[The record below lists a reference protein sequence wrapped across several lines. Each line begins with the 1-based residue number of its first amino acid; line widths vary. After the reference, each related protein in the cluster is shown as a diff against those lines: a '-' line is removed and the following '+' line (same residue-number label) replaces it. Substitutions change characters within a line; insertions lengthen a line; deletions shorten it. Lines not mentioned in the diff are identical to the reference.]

1 MKISGDIER
10 KIRDLQNQFDKAQ
23 VEGDFET
30 IENLLAPDIMFIG
43 PKGYITDVEEWLT
56 VHRNGEYKQSVM
68 KSIDADVRVYGNTAI
83 LYDLKN
89 SECEYKGEVIN
100 GIFRT
105 TQVWIKQQDRWQ
117 LTSVQFTPTADH

>member
-1 MKISGDIER
+1 MKTIDDN
-10 KIRDLQNQFDKAQ
+10 IRDLQYRFDQAQ
-23 VEGDFET
+23 VEGNFET

-56 VHRNGEYKQSVM
+56 VHKNGEYKQTVM
-68 KSIDADVRVYGNTAI
+68 ESINADVRVYGNTAI

-89 SECEYKGEVIN
+89 SECEYKGDEIK

-117 LTSVQFTPTADH
+117 LTSVQFTPTTDH

>member
-1 MKISGDIER
+1 MISTRNIEEQI
-10 KIRDLQNQFDKAQ
+10 KDLQYQFDQAQ
-23 VEGDFET
+23 VDGDFET
-30 IENLLAPDIMFIG
+30 IESLLAPDIMFIG

-56 VHRNGEYKQSVM
+56 VHRNGEYKQTVM
-68 KSIDADVRVYGNTAI
+68 ESIDADIRVYGKTAI

-89 SECEYKGEVIN
+89 SECVYKDEMIK

-117 LTSVQFTPTADH
+117 LTSVQFTPTTDH